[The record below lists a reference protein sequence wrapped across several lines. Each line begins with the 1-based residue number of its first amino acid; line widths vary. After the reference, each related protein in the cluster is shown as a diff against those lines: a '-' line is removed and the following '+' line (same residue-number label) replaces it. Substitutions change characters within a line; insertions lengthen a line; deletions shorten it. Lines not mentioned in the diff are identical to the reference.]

1 MKEKILNIIEEM
13 NNELIEQ
20 RNSELDRWKNNFCTL
35 KDVMYC
41 MDIIEG
47 KAVILE
53 QLKEEIEN
61 ITEE

>member
-13 NNELIEQ
+13 NNELIEH

-35 KDVMYC
+35 KDAMYC